1 MAKSA
6 GTAQLLEESPI
17 FSKTRVDFT
26 PTYLLAQLVVD
37 NNNIVLAMASRNLI
51 RIDREHGPERQDEID
66 LTKTISG
73 AKISALFS
81 DPTISTHLLISLK
94 SNYIDQPELYNLHK
108 TWAKPTLCSRFRG
121 SSLKPN

>member
-73 AKISALFS
+73 AK
-81 DPTISTHLLISLK
+81 
-94 SNYIDQPELYNLHK
+94 YQP
-108 TWAKPTLCSRFRG
+108 CSRTP
-121 SSLKPN
+121 LLVLIY